1 MYDHQDILKELNR
14 NMPIGKK
21 LSYVHDVIRS
31 RFKHI
36 DRIAV
41 AIYDPKTDGL
51 ATYIDSSSGDRPLKH
66 YSARL
71 SHSQALKEI
80 LERGQPRV
88 VNDLQIFKKDNKEHT
103 RKILGQGYQSSYT
116 MPMYLNGVFFGFV
129 FFNSYQKDFFGDDD
143 VLHYLDVIGHL
154 ISLVIINEI
163 SSMHT
168 LLAALK
174 TARDMT
180 HQRDTETGAHLDRM
194 SRYAQLI
201 ARELAESYDLDDDF
215 IEHILMF
222 APIHDIGKIGIP
234 DNILLKP
241 GKLSAEEWNIM
252 KTHADKGRE
261 MIDTLLINFGLDHF
275 HHVDI
280 LRNIAQYHHEA
291 MNGSGYPLGLKGE
304 KIPIES
310 RIVAVADVFDALTSR
325 RPYKSA
331 WINSDAFA
339 ALYRMAGSKLDL
351 HCVKALSRCR
361 EQIESI
367 QARFREDHYG

>member
-14 NMPIGKK
+14 NMPISQK
-21 LSYVHDVIRS
+21 LSYVHDVIRN

-41 AIYDPKTDGL
+41 AIYDPKTDWL
-51 ATYIDSSSGDRPLKH
+51 ATYVDSSSGDRPLKH
-66 YSARL
+66 YSACL
-71 SHSQALKEI
+71 SNSQALKEI

-88 VNDLQIFKKDNKEHT
+88 INDLQIFTKDNKEHT

-116 MPMYLNGVFFGFV
+116 MPMFLNGVFFGFI
-129 FFNSYQKDFFGDDD
+129 FFNSYQKDFFDDD
-143 VLHYLDVIGHL
+143 VLHYLDIIGHL
-154 ISLVIINEI
+154 ISLVIINEV

-168 LLAALK
+168 LRAALK

-180 HQRDTETGAHLDRM
+180 YQRDTETGAHLDRM

-201 ARELAESYDLDDDF
+201 ARELAESYELDDDF

-234 DNILLKP
+234 DHILLKP
-241 GKLSAEEWNIM
+241 GKLTAEEWNIM

-261 MIDTLLINFGLDHF
+261 MIDMLLKNFGLEDF
-275 HHVDI
+275 HHVDV

-291 MNGSGYPLGLKGE
+291 INGSGYPLGLKGSE
-304 KIPIES
+304 IPIES

-325 RPYKSA
+325 RPYKHA
-331 WINSDAFA
+331 WTNSDAFA
-339 ALYRMAGSKLDL
+339 AMYQLAGSKLDL
-351 HCVKALSRCR
+351 DCVKALSHCR
-361 EQIESI
+361 DQIEAI
-367 QARFREDHYG
+367 QTHFREDLYG